1 MESAQGQELKRMG
14 KTAITAASIASIP
27 FGLKSLYYNPLATGA
42 SIGAGS
48 ALS

>member
-14 KTAITAASIASIP
+14 KTAKNAAIIASIP
-27 FGLKSLYYNPLATGA
+27 FGIRSLYYSPLATGA
-42 SIGAGS
+42 SAGVGS